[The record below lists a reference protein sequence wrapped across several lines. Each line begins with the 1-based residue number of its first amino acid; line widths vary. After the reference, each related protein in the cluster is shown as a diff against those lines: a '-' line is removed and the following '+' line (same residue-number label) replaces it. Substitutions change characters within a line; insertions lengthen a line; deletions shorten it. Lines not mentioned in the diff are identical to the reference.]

1 MSQNGSIEAGAWLKL
16 DIAESHHYGERDWTS
31 VNLKGVYE
39 QKCMVHAICLKRG
52 ENIN

>member
-1 MSQNGSIEAGAWLKL
+1 MEAGAWLIL

-39 QKCMVHAICLKRG
+39 QKVYGPCDLLKTRGIVHRKY
-52 ENIN
+52 